1 LIAAIS
7 PAGWQSAAAAGASID
22 WSGCDAAKRYE
33 AIAACSHLIQSGKLK
48 PNDLSRAYFNRGLA
62 EKSRA
67 NSTKPPLLLGQPFLQ
82 NFKSWS
88 IDNLKHKLLL
98 EPAN

>member
-33 AIAACSHLIQSGKLK
+33 AIGSHLIQSGKLK

-62 EKSRA
+62 EKS
-67 NSTKPPLLLGQPFLQ
+67 KG
-82 NFKSWS
+82 
-88 IDNLKHKLLL
+88 KLNEAGAVAWTTVSSEL
-98 EPAN
+98 